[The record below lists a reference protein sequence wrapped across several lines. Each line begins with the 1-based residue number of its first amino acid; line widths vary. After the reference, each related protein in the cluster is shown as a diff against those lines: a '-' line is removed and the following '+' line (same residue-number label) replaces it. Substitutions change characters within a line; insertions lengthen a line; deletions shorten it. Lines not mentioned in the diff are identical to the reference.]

1 MKIKQGSVKVND
13 LINPT
18 LDSAPYFSYLIDSMG
33 ETERQKGYEITV
45 REHFSGDVIWS
56 SGKVITEKRYGI
68 YMDDSLL
75 EPRKRYDVTVK
86 VTGDDGEKSSAETF
100 FCTGKRGE
108 KWLGNWITGGF
119 CLKRDEA
126 LEAPYLRRDFDVC
139 GKVRRAT
146 LYICGLGYFV
156 CTLNGKRVNKDF
168 LSTPFTDYDK
178 HLMYRSF
185 DVTDVLSDKNAIG
198 VVLGNGFYNC
208 FTIDPWQ
215 SRFASW
221 RDVPKM
227 ICELHI
233 EYENGD
239 EQTVCS
245 DTGWQSSKGPITF
258 NGIRHGEQYDANLE
272 MPGWDMPGYK
282 GETFG
287 KVRVVRPAGGE
298 LMSYELEPIV
308 VRREYPAVKMTK
320 QGEKTLFDIGQN
332 QAGVCRLTLRG
343 KKGDKITI
351 RYCDIINDKGEL
363 DQSPLSCF
371 IKNYTFQ
378 TEIYTK
384 KSDEPEAWHSE
395 FTYHGYQYVEI
406 SGGDEERQL
415 SDVVALALCNG
426 IEDRGYFV
434 TSDETVNQIQHM
446 CVAATTSCCM
456 NTLSSDAVREKTSW
470 TGDAGFTSEQIVIN
484 FGAEAFMRRWLYD
497 LRDSQTPAGAV
508 PCVIPSAGW
517 GYTSLNGP
525 DWASPIVDAPKYLY
539 LASGNINYIKDNYNM
554 LTRHCALMEKM
565 ATDNIVDYGLG
576 DWCAPFEGPA
586 LSVNMESFKCP
597 VTVTDTAYYHTAVRT
612 LAYWAKLLGRDD
624 DEKYYAVLADNIK
637 AAFREKFFDK
647 KTFTVKGNCQTSTA
661 VMIYHGLCEADEVQP
676 LTEKLLQQIKER
688 DGHLDFGVLGNKAV
702 MNVLG
707 TTGNAKT
714 GLMMLCNPTYP
725 SVKHWI
731 DMGANTLWECWN
743 GLGSR
748 NHHMFS
754 DMSAFLYKY
763 VGGISAD
770 MEKPAYEHIIFRPA
784 LDVGIKNISCGVN
797 TPYGT
802 ARTEIS
808 ENESGAKL
816 TVTVPSGSS
825 GTLYVPVGYSRGA
838 EKFSD
843 CGNGLVKTELLCGV
857 HSFVLEK

>member
-1 MKIKQGSVKVND
+1 MKIRSDSIRVND

-18 LDSAPYFSYLIDSMG
+18 LDTAPYFSFLIDSKG
-33 ETERQKGYEITV
+33 ETERQKSYEIEV
-45 REHFSGDVIWS
+45 REHFSGKTVWK
-56 SGKVITEKRYGI
+56 SGEVETEKRFGI
-68 YMDDSLL
+68 YMDESLL
-75 EPRKRYDVTVK
+75 EPRKRYDVTVTA
-86 VTGDDGEKSSAETF
+86 VGEDGEKSSAETY

-119 CLKRDEA
+119 CQKRDEVIYS
-126 LEAPYLRRDFDVC
+126 PYLRYDFSA
-139 GKVRRAT
+139 GGGVRRAT

-156 CTLNGKRVNKDF
+156 CTLNGKRVNNDF
-168 LSTPFTDYDK
+168 LSTPFSDYDK
-178 HLMYRSF
+178 HIMYRSF
-185 DVTDVLSDKNAIG
+185 DVTELLSEKNAIG

-208 FTIDPWQ
+208 FTEDPWQ
-215 SRFASW
+215 SRFAPW

-233 EYENGD
+233 EYESGE
-239 EQTVCS
+239 EQIVKS
-245 DTGWQSSKGPITF
+245 SGEWQSSKGPIVF
-258 NGIRHGEQYDANLE
+258 NGIRHGEQYDARLE
-272 MPGWDMPGYK
+272 MPGWDTFGYK
-282 GETFG
+282 GESFG

-298 LMSYELEPIV
+298 LISFELEPIV
-308 VRREYPAVKMTK
+308 IRKKYPAVKMTK

-332 QAGVCRLTLRG
+332 QAGVCLLTLRG
-343 KKGDKITI
+343 KQGDRITI
-351 RYCDIINDKGEL
+351 RYCDILNDKGEL

-384 KSDEPEAWHSE
+384 KSDEPEVWHSE
-395 FTYHGYQYVEI
+395 FTYHGYQYVEV

-415 SDVVALALCNG
+415 SDVTALALCNG
-426 IEDRGYFV
+426 IADRGHFE
-434 TSDETVNQIQHM
+434 TSDETVNQVQHL
-446 CVAATTSCCM
+446 CLAATTSCCM

-484 FGAEAFMRRWLYD
+484 FAAEAFMRRWLYD

-539 LASGNINYIKDNYNM
+539 LASGNINYIKDNYDM
-554 LTRHCALMEKM
+554 LRRHCSLMEKM

-586 LSVNMESFKCP
+586 LSINMESFKCP

-612 LAYWAKLLGRDD
+612 LAHWAGLLGYTD
-624 DEKYYAVLADNIK
+624 DEKYYTALADAIK
-637 AAFREKFFDK
+637 SAFRAKFFNK
-647 KTFTVKGNCQTSTA
+647 AEMTVMGNCQTSTA
-661 VMIYHGLCEADEVQP
+661 VMIYHGLCESDEVMP
-676 LTEKLLQQIKER
+676 LVKTLLRQIDER

-707 TTGNAKT
+707 MTGNAKV
-714 GLMMLCNPTYP
+714 GLEMLCNPTYP

-754 DMSAFLYKY
+754 DISAFLYKY

-770 MEKPAYEHIIFRPA
+770 IEKPAYEHIIFRPA
-784 LDVGIKNISCGVN
+784 TDTGIARISCSVD

-802 ARTEIS
+802 ARAETKTADGVVTVS
-808 ENESGAKL
+808 
-816 TVTVPSGSS
+816 VTVPSGAS
-825 GTLYVPVGYSRGA
+825 GTLYLPAREELALST
-838 EKFSD
+838 FSD
-843 CGNGLVKTELLCGV
+843 CGDGLMKKELSCGT
-857 HSFVLEK
+857 HTFSFPI